1 MGRYCD
7 WKRNP
12 QVCLEE
18 KVFYMIMSHKAPDY
32 ILALII
38 IVAGISLIVLS
49 IAPFQIT
56 IAQQTHLNQTF
67 CDLKKDPF
75 LQDISFNINNVTFSH
90 HMASVNG
97 IQLHYVSGGQGQ
109 PVVLLH
115 GWPQTWYEWRYV
127 MPALAKNYTVI
138 VPDLR
143 GLGDSSKPVLGYDV
157 RTTAEDIYQLVSGLG
172 FKNIFLVG
180 HDFGVEVAYSYAATH
195 PNEVKRLVILDVPVL
210 GIGPG
215 ENVTGLW

>member
-1 MGRYCD
+1 MERYCN
-7 WKRNP
+7 WKRHP

-49 IAPFQIT
+49 LAPLQIT
-56 IAQQTHLNQTF
+56 IAQPQIMLPNQTF
-67 CDLKKDPF
+67 SDLKEKPF
-75 LQDISFNINNVTFSH
+75 LQDISFDINNVTFSH

-97 IQLHYVSGGQGQ
+97 IQLHFVIGGQGE
-109 PVVLLH
+109 PIVLLH
-115 GWPQTWYEWRYV
+115 GWPQTWYEWRHV

-143 GLGDSSKPVLGYDV
+143 GLGDSSKPVSGYDGKTV
-157 RTTAEDIYQLVSGLG
+157 AGYLPTSISTIGLEY
-172 FKNIFLVG
+172 I
-180 HDFGVEVAYSYAATH
+180 
-195 PNEVKRLVILDVPVL
+195 PNW
-210 GIGPG
+210 
-215 ENVTGLW
+215 T